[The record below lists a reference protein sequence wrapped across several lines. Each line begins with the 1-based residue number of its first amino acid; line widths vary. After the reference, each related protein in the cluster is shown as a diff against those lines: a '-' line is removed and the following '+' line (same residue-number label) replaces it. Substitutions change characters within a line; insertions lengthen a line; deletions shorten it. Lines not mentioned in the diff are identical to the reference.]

1 MGLERDRAKEVL
13 DRFLKRR
20 GQEPWRVIQAAEILR
35 RKRQEPQ
42 LDLGDLKSY
51 KKESRAW
58 RDELARRLLG
68 DGYEPPVSGQ
78 DSLFYKNSLPPE
90 ILKVLGEENLRTGGA
105 VEAYIYRFL
114 TRRERQMDRLLA
126 PWFSEA
132 GEKDPAA
139 LLDGVSAPGLEE
151 EKKCVREAMA
161 AALITVFQEILG
173 SPAAWD
179 SAAAA
184 ALLTGREQGDEG
196 FLDTECLLRWY
207 TKIFVLSQY
216 EKIRERAKE
225 ELRRELSRRFEGKTG
240 VWKALEDRN
249 YGSLRDGFWR

>member
-13 DRFLKRR
+13 DRFLRRR

-90 ILKVLGEENLRTGGA
+90 ILKVLGEEEPAHGRRGG
-105 VEAYIYRFL
+105 
-114 TRRERQMDRLLA
+114 
-126 PWFSEA
+126 
-132 GEKDPAA
+132 
-139 LLDGVSAPGLEE
+139 GVHLP
-151 EKKCVREAMA
+151 
-161 AALITVFQEILG
+161 VF
-173 SPAAWD
+173 
-179 SAAAA
+179 
-184 ALLTGREQGDEG
+184 
-196 FLDTECLLRWY
+196 
-207 TKIFVLSQY
+207 
-216 EKIRERAKE
+216 
-225 ELRRELSRRFEGKTG
+225 
-240 VWKALEDRN
+240 
-249 YGSLRDGFWR
+249 